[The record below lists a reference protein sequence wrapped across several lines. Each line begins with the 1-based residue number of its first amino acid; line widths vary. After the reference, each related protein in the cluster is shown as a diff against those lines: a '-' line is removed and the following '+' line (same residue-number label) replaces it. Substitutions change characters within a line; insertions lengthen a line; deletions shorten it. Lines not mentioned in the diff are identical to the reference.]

1 MHDLFTKHKKQTPI
15 PNPMLDGNENIFLVV
30 LTINRCFWNVRL
42 IKYEMCIFF
51 RKQSITNPNGSL
63 ETVKVHRK
71 IQKPGPELVWM
82 WVGGYVGG
90 RIGNSV
96 GWHFFIYLCLVFT
109 ECMQVSV
116 LLRTTLGSDFQ
127 LFRLKCRSEVKV
139 SEFKCQVIRLK
150 CYKPSGGGTSKFL
163 FLRNKNL
170 VVLSGRY
177 LMSVSN
183 LNQCV
188 VL

>member
-1 MHDLFTKHKKQTPI
+1 MED
-15 PNPMLDGNENIFLVV
+15 ENIFLVSSQLIDV
-30 LTINRCFWNVRL
+30 CWKVCL
-42 IKYEMCIFF
+42 IKNEMCFFF

-63 ETVKVHRK
+63 ETAKVHRK
-71 IQKPGPELVWM
+71 IQRPGPELVWV

-90 RIGNSV
+90 GIGNSV

-109 ECMQVSV
+109 ERMQVSI

-139 SEFKCQVIRLK
+139 SEFKCQVTCLK
-150 CYKPSGGGTSKFL
+150 CYKLSGGGTSKFL
-163 FLRNKNL
+163 FLKNKNL
-170 VVLSGRY
+170 LVLSGRY
-177 LMSVSN
+177 FMSVSN

-188 VL
+188 VQ